1 MEEQKIRKIL
11 AIGFISIITL
21 ILIYLLWP
29 YANAFVGSLI
39 IFFILR
45 PLYNVFVKKL
55 KWNKS
60 LSAILTI
67 FISILI
73 ILLPLM
79 FLISFSISE
88 SQDLFKNGAVLSE
101 GLQAFISEYNLQVYV
116 SELGGFIEK
125 LLLDTIQN
133 LPHIMISLTIMYFIL
148 FYLLINAD
156 IIDDKIMEFIPFGKK
171 NSQKLLDEF
180 KNIIN
185 SGVISTGI
193 IAIIQGFLI
202 WLGFVFF
209 GLKGAILWGFIGA
222 LVSFLPVIGT
232 AIIWLPISLFSLVQ
246 GNYYVGI
253 GFLIWG
259 LFLSNIDN
267 LIKPFLQK
275 KIGKIHPIISLVG
288 IFIGIPIFGIFGVV
302 AGPLFLSYFLLTL
315 RMFQE
320 EYL

>member
-1 MEEQKIRKIL
+1 MEERKIKKIL
-11 AIGFISIITL
+11 AIGFITIIAL
-21 ILIYLLWP
+21 ILAYLLWP
-29 YANAFVGSLI
+29 YVNAFIGSLI

-45 PLYNVFVKKL
+45 PLHNIFVKKL

-67 FISILI
+67 LISILI
-73 ILLPLM
+73 LLIPLILL
-79 FLISFSISE
+79 INFSIGQT
-88 SQDLFKNGAVLSE
+88 QDLFKSGAVISE
-101 GLQAFISEYNLQVYV
+101 GLQTFISKYNLQVYV
-116 SELGGFIEK
+116 SELGNFIEK
-125 LLLDTIQN
+125 LLLGTVQN
-133 LPHIMISLTIMYFIL
+133 IPHIMISLTIMYFIL
-148 FYLLINAD
+148 FYLLINSD
-156 IIDDKIMEFIPFGKK
+156 IIDDKIIEFIPFGKR
-171 NSQKLLDEF
+171 NSIKLLDEF

-202 WLGFVFF
+202 WLGFIFF

-222 LVSFLPVIGT
+222 IVSFLPIIGT
-232 AIIWLPISLFSLVQ
+232 AIIWLPISLFSIVQ
-246 GNYYVGI
+246 GNYTLGI

-267 LIKPFLQK
+267 LIKPLLQK

-288 IFIGIPIFGIFGVV
+288 IFIGIPIFGILGIV
-302 AGPLFLSYFLLTL
+302 AGPLLLSYFLLTL

>member
-1 MEEQKIRKIL
+1 MDEQRIRKIF
-11 AIGFISIITL
+11 AATFIAVIAV
-21 ILIYLLWP
+21 ILIILLWP
-29 YANAFVGSLI
+29 YVNAFIGALI

-45 PLYNVFVKKL
+45 PLYNLFVKKL
-55 KWNKS
+55 KWSKS

-67 FISILI
+67 IISILI
-73 ILLPLM
+73 ILLPLIL
-79 FLISFSISE
+79 LINFSIGEAQS
-88 SQDLFKNGAVLSE
+88 LFKNGAVLSE
-101 GLQAFISEYNLQVYV
+101 GLQDFISKYNLQIYV
-116 SELGGFIEK
+116 AELGNFIEK
-125 LLLDTIQN
+125 LLLDTIKS
-133 LPHIMISLTIMYFIL
+133 LPHILISLTIMYFVL

-156 IIDDKIMEFIPFGKK
+156 IIDDKIIGFIPFGKK
-171 NSQKLLDEF
+171 NSLKLLDEF

-202 WLGFVFF
+202 WFGFVFF
-209 GLKGAILWGFIGA
+209 GIKGAVLWGFIGG
-222 LVSFLPVIGT
+222 VISFLPVIGT
-232 AIIWLPISLFSLVQ
+232 AIIWLPISILNLLQ

-267 LIKPFLQK
+267 FIRPLLQK
-275 KIGKIHPIISLVG
+275 KIGKIHPLISLVG

-302 AGPLFLSYFLLTL
+302 AGPLLLSYFLLTL
-315 RMFQE
+315 KMFQE